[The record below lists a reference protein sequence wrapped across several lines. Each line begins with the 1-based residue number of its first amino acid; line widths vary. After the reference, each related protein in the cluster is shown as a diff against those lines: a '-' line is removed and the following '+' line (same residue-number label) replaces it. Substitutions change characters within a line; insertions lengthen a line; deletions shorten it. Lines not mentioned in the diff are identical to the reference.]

1 MGAALHV
8 VMEVYTVSAPSNG
21 ELFHPLRFSGY

>member
-8 VMEVYTVSAPSNG
+8 VMEVHPVSAPPNG
-21 ELFHPLRFSGY
+21 ELFHPLGFSGY